1 MLGQRR
7 APHAAARTVST
18 VRRIGVVEDHASVV
32 AGLSTLLRA
41 APDLEM
47 VAGAATVTR
56 LLAETTDLDLVVL
69 DLRLE
74 DGSSPTANVD
84 LLTAAGIPALVFT
97 GGEEP
102 HLVRL
107 AAAAGVLGVVRKSES
122 NDMLLNAI
130 RAAVRGETV
139 ATTDWAAAIDGD
151 PSIESVGLSPRQR
164 QVLELY
170 ASGESTTRVARIA
183 GLKESTVT
191 DYVRRIRVR
200 YAEAGRPAPTRMEL
214 YKRALE
220 DGYLPLQ
227 RRATRRR

>member
-1 MLGQRR
+1 MQ
-7 APHAAARTVST
+7 S
-18 VRRIGVVEDHASVV
+18 
-32 AGLSTLLRA
+32 
-41 APDLEM
+41 
-47 VAGAATVTR
+47 
-56 LLAETTDLDLVVL
+56 
-69 DLRLE
+69 
-74 DGSSPTANVD
+74 
-84 LLTAAGIPALVFT
+84 
-97 GGEEP
+97 
-102 HLVRL
+102 
-107 AAAAGVLGVVRKSES
+107 
-122 NDMLLNAI
+122 
-130 RAAVRGETV
+130 
-139 ATTDWAAAIDGD
+139 IDGD